1 MCSTECIAVTAD
13 TATDMGT
20 DTDTGMATDT
30 ENTDTALRNTVTGKA
45 VILRAETTRIR
56 TKNDR

>member
-1 MCSTECIAVTAD
+1 
-13 TATDMGT
+13 MG
-20 DTDTGMATDT
+20 TDTGMATAM

-45 VILRAETTRIR
+45 VTLRAEMTRTQ